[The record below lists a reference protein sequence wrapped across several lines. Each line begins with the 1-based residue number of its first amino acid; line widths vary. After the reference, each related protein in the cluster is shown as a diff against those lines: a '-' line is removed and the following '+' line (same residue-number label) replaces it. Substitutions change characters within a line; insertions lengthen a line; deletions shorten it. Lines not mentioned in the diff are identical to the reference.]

1 MRSPLGPSLVLAL
14 LVVALYALYVVGVV
28 AYFR

>member
-1 MRSPLGPSLVLAL
+1 VMRSPLGPSLV